1 MSLPRL
7 AKLAAALTLGALCL
21 HAVSAHAE
29 KPRPAPSAAKSE
41 RVVVMQ
47 VTKKGYEPS
56 PLTLKRGEPVLLKV
70 TRTTDRTC
78 ANEFVL
84 DEHGLNVPLPLNQ
97 EVSIRFT
104 PGKAGTL
111 VYGCGMDKMISGKF
125 LVE

>member
-1 MSLPRL
+1 MSLPRI
-7 AKLAAALTLGALCL
+7 AKLAAALSLGAMCL
-21 HAVSAHAE
+21 HAGSARAG
-29 KPRPAPSAAKSE
+29 KPRPAPAVARVE

-56 PLTLKRGEPVLLKV
+56 PLTLKQGEPVHLKI

-84 DEHGLNVPLPLNQ
+84 DEYNLNVPLPLDK

-104 PGKAGTL
+104 PTKAGTL

-125 LVE
+125 QVE